1 MQIIPASC
9 PLFVVRF
16 FEWIASPLYGVS
28 RNHMYI
34 YLCLYSK
41 SLIKS
46 NYLLFT
52 APL

>member
-1 MQIIPASC
+1 MHIIPASC

-16 FEWIASPLYGVS
+16 FGWIALPLYGVS
-28 RNHMYI
+28 RNHMHI
-34 YLCLYSK
+34 YLCRYSK
-41 SLIKS
+41 SPIKS